1 MTYDRT
7 DRYGFE
13 MFPASGA
20 AEGKCDA
27 QQLTSESVRQTVTE
41 MEQYCYSSQTET
53 VCRTIVMLIII
64 QINRSDKQ
72 MKSKRVKET
81 HRKTALVYSRTPGL
95 HRKHPCYNCPLAK
108 MYGNKLFCFTPRCM
122 KQEMFEAI
130 TRDN

>member
-27 QQLTSESVRQTVTE
+27 QQLTPESVRQTVTE
-41 MEQYCYSSQTET
+41 IEHYCYSSQTET

-64 QINRSDKQ
+64 QINRSEKTNE
-72 MKSKRVKET
+72 VKT
-81 HRKTALVYSRTPGL
+81 S
-95 HRKHPCYNCPLAK
+95 
-108 MYGNKLFCFTPRCM
+108 
-122 KQEMFEAI
+122 
-130 TRDN
+130 